1 MARPQQ
7 KRKARPSWF
16 QKQIERDGEEFLLR
30 KPPHEIKRDALNIVR
45 DIIRGNVTQRELK
58 YLFNLT
64 ILNNVK
70 LEIYDK
76 YIESHIYNSS
86 MTLAF
91 QVPNGI
97 QMLQSNFGV
106 DDASLQ
112 KVYNNNK
119 DLFNAY
125 VLILNSLDVMIAAV
139 HGTYASDEQ
148 RQNYYLQVY
157 GSVQYQLSR
166 LKYII

>member
-1 MARPQQ
+1 MAKPQ
-7 KRKARPSWF
+7 KRKQQRPSWF

-30 KPPHEIKRDALNIVR
+30 KQPFEIRREAFNIVR
-45 DIIRGNVTQRELK
+45 DIVRGNVTQRDLK

-91 QVPNGI
+91 QMPNGVQI
-97 QMLQSNFGV
+97 LQSNFGI
-106 DDASLQ
+106 DDASFQ
-112 KVYNNNK
+112 KVYNKNK
-119 DLFNAY
+119 DLLNAY
-125 VLILNSLDVMIAAV
+125 LLTLNSLDAMIGAV
-139 HGTYASDEQ
+139 QGTYASDEQ

-166 LKYII
+166 FKFIL